1 MALSALRGISVGKT
15 AKFGLAT
22 LNSPSTI
29 MNNDPFDLIDQ
40 AARQGGA
47 DSALDLLVTMS
58 QNDKNYPLLFEGR
71 LMQARHKIGL
81 PLIFNTPLEDLP
93 AEQRQTYEEAM
104 REAARETG
112 NLFLADGDIPQ
123 AWPYFRA
130 IGDTQPVAT
139 AIEKINS
146 HDQLDAITQLDAII
160 EIAFGQGVHPS
171 KGFEL
176 LLKTHGICRAI
187 TFFGR
192 IEDTRSREESA
203 LLLVRTLYGE
213 LIDNLKHAISRTEG
227 QQPDGSSVTDLISGR
242 DWLFGEYDS
251 YVDAAHLTSII
262 PLALDFTDPETLKL
276 AIELCEYGA
285 HLSSNFQYRTD
296 PPFDNFYRD
305 HAIYLRALAGCDI
318 DAAVKHFRQKIVSG
332 AASTGPAQI
341 LVMLL
346 TRLARYREAIEVA
359 LEYLGDQNPNQ
370 LACPSIPQLCQ
381 LAGDYDSLREVA
393 RRRGD
398 MLNFTVAAIG
408 R

>member
-1 MALSALRGISVGKT
+1 MAV
-15 AKFGLAT
+15 
-22 LNSPSTI
+22 
-29 MNNDPFDLIDQ
+29 MNDDTFDLIEQ

-47 DSALDLLVTMS
+47 ESALDLLVTIS
-58 QNDKNYPLLFEGR
+58 QKDKNYPLLFEAR

-81 PLIFNTPLEDLP
+81 PLIFNMPLEDLP
-93 AEQRQTYEEAM
+93 AEQRQMYEEAM

-112 NLFLADGDIPQ
+112 NLFLADGDIPR

-130 IGDTQPVAT
+130 IGDPQPVAS
-139 AIEKINS
+139 AIEKIDS
-146 HDQLDAITQLDAII
+146 HEQLDGII
-160 EIAFGQGVHPS
+160 EIAFGQGVHPR

-187 TFFGR
+187 TFFER
-192 IEDTRSREESA
+192 IQDPKSREESA

-227 QQPDGSSVTDLISGR
+227 QPPDGNSVTDLISGR
-242 DWLFGEYDS
+242 DWLFGDYDS

-262 PLALDFTDPETLKL
+262 PLALDFTDPEALRL
-276 AIELCEYGA
+276 ATELCEYGA

-296 PPFDNFYRD
+296 PPFEDFYRD
-305 HAIYLRALAGCDI
+305 HAIYLKALAGCDV
-318 DAAVKHFRQKIVSG
+318 DAAVAHFREKIVSV

-346 TRLARYREAIEVA
+346 ARLTRYREAIDVS

-398 MLNFTVAAIG
+398 VLNFTAAAIG
-408 R
+408 G